1 MISFKVKT
9 PIETGS
15 GSEKEN
21 SSDLVRSEKK
31 RRREEE
37 GSKEE
42 KRRKKDELENGKGG
56 EDLKPKKEKSR
67 EEKDRDREREK
78 RREKERKEKREK
90 ERREGGEK
98 REKTA
103 EKEKDGKK
111 EDRPPKPKDPK
122 DAVKQHLSFKV
133 GSNLSATYFNL
144 NIQVS
149 DHSNFEKLISET
161 DSLNGSIHPSDP
173 LNNVKGNSTGSR
185 SGQIYRS
192 KSTQTYFPFQ
202 VVSFKPKKTPR
213 GVIQPQRR
221 ECR

>member
-1 MISFKVKT
+1 MEKRSKFSHLFMVRAEVTDPPPYGQPDCNNPFFTSRLMISSKVKT

-56 EDLKPKKEKSR
+56 EDLKPRKEKSR

-133 GSNLSATYFNL
+133 GSNLSATYF
-144 NIQVS
+144 
-149 DHSNFEKLISET
+149 
-161 DSLNGSIHPSDP
+161 
-173 LNNVKGNSTGSR
+173 
-185 SGQIYRS
+185 
-192 KSTQTYFPFQ
+192 
-202 VVSFKPKKTPR
+202 
-213 GVIQPQRR
+213 
-221 ECR
+221 